1 MRNILRLFFTADGI
15 NPWTVLLCLLT
26 ASVIEGLGFASLV
39 PLLMV
44 ATDSG
49 VEEPSP
55 LLDVTRDVM
64 ATVGLPLEVGPLII
78 FFVATLVVKSALNFL
93 AMQYVSRAIAD
104 FSSGLRSRLIQTLF
118 RANWAYLVQHP
129 VGRIA
134 NSISGQA
141 ARAGG
146 AYQVAATFLAQSIQT
161 VAYLVVA
168 FVVSWPIALAATGI
182 SGLMVLALHFLVRI
196 ARKAGWRQTQR
207 SRDLVT
213 LLMDSLNNIK
223 PLKAMA
229 KEDEYAG
236 FLEHRINLLK
246 KAIRRQAVS
255 QDALKNGNEALV
267 TIFLGIGFF
276 LALAVWQVPLIELAV
291 IGVLIKRTSNGIG
304 KLQQLFQQAVASE
317 TPYLEAM
324 DMMAEAESAR
334 ELNPG
339 RRQASFERECRLE
352 GVSFAHGER
361 PILES
366 VSLQIPAGGVT
377 VLIGLS
383 GAGKTTIADLILGL
397 YRPSRG
403 RVTVDGVP
411 LDEIDLK
418 SWRRLIGYVPQDL
431 VLFHDTIQ
439 ANVALGDPQ
448 IGEAEVPRPADGRR
462 LGIHRGAARR
472 PAHPCRPERRQ
483 AVGRRAAADRSGACP
498 GVPPEAAGARRGDE
512 RARSPHRAADLRQC
526 PLARRR
532 GHGAGDHPPSGAAR
546 HRRPLLPGRGR
557 PGRGDRGA
565 RAARAGAAGLMPGQC
580 FLALNSDF
588 TCFAAGSQSRRRS
601 GRRRR
606 ATSVFTPRRPCAAMP
621 NGLLILD
628 DVLP

>member
-1 MRNILRLFFTADGI
+1 MRNILRLFFTAEGI
-15 NPWTVLLCLLT
+15 NPWIVLLCLLT
-26 ASVIEGLGFASLV
+26 ASVVEGVGFASLV

-49 VEEPSP
+49 DVGGEEASP
-55 LLDVTRDVM
+55 LLDITRDVM
-64 ATVGLPLEVGPLII
+64 ATVGLPLAVGPLIV
-78 FFVATLVVKSALNFL
+78 FFVATLVAKSALNFL

-141 ARAGG
+141 GRAGS
-146 AYQVAATFLAQSIQT
+146 AYQIAATFLAQSIQT
-161 VAYLVVA
+161 FAYLVVA

-196 ARKAGWRQTQR
+196 ARKAGWRQTER
-207 SRDLVT
+207 SRELVT

-236 FLEHRINLLK
+236 FLEHKINLLK

-276 LALAVWQVPLIELAV
+276 LALAIWQVPLIELAV

-361 PILES
+361 PVLEG

-377 VLIGLS
+377 VLIGPS
-383 GAGKTTIADLILGL
+383 GAGKTTIADMILGL
-397 YRPSRG
+397 YRPSHG

-418 SWRRLIGYVPQDL
+418 SWRRLIGYVPQEL
-431 VLFHDTIQ
+431 LLLHDSVY
-439 ANVALGDPQ
+439 ANVAMGKPD
-448 IGEAEVPRPADGRR
+448 VSKAD
-462 LGIHRGAARR
+462 
-472 PAHPCRPERRQ
+472 
-483 AVGRRAAADRSGACP
+483 VRAALETAGAWQFVEALPARMMTTVGQSGAKLS
-498 GVPPEAAGARRGDE
+498 GGQ
-512 RARSPHRAADLRQC
+512 RQRIA
-526 PLARRR
+526 LARTLV
-532 GHGAGDHPPSGAAR
+532 S
-546 HRRPLLPGRGR
+546 RPK
-557 PGRGDRGA
+557 
-565 RAARAGAAGLMPGQC
+565 
-580 FLALNSDF
+580 
-588 TCFAAGSQSRRRS
+588 
-601 GRRRR
+601 
-606 ATSVFTPRRPCAAMP
+606 
-621 NGLLILD
+621 LLILD
-628 DVLP
+628 EVTSALDPKTEREICDNIRNMAEETTILAITHRPTFLEIADHIYQVDHQTATEVAATLGERSTGRVLTLH

>member
-1 MRNILRLFFTADGI
+1 VRNILRLFFTAEGI
-15 NPWTVLLCLLT
+15 NPWIVLLCLLT
-26 ASVIEGLGFASLV
+26 ASVVEGVGFASLV
-39 PLLMV
+39 PLLMI
-44 ATDSG
+44 ATNSG
-49 VEEPSP
+49 DVGGEEASP
-55 LLDVTRDVM
+55 LVDFVRDMM
-64 ATVGLPLEVGPLII
+64 ATLGLPLEVGPLII
-78 FFVATLVVKSALNFL
+78 FFVATLVAKSALNFL
-93 AMQYVSRAIAD
+93 AMQYVSRSIAD
-104 FSSGLRSRLIQTLF
+104 FSSGLRSRLIATLF

-141 ARAGG
+141 GRAGS

-161 VAYLVVA
+161 IAYLVVA

-182 SGLMVLALHFLVRI
+182 SGLMVLSLHFLVRI

-207 SRDLVT
+207 SRELVT

-229 KEDEYAG
+229 KEEEYAG

-267 TIFLGIGFF
+267 TICLGIGFF
-276 LALAVWQVPLIELAV
+276 LALAIWQVPLIELAV

-339 RRQASFERECRLE
+339 RRQASFERHCRLE

-377 VLIGLS
+377 VLIGPS

-403 RVTVDGVP
+403 QVTVDGVP

-418 SWRRLIGYVPQDL
+418 SWRRLIGYVPQEL
-431 VLFHDTIQ
+431 LLLHDSVY
-439 ANVALGDPQ
+439 ANVAMGKPD
-448 IGEAEVPRPADGRR
+448 VSKADVRVA
-462 LGIHRGAARR
+462 L
-472 PAHPCRPERRQ
+472 Q
-483 AVGRRAAADRSGACP
+483 T
-498 GVPPEAAGARRGDE
+498 AGAWQFVEALPAGMKTTVGQGG
-512 RARSPHRAADLRQC
+512 AKLSGGQRQRIA
-526 PLARRR
+526 LAR
-532 GHGAGDHPPSGAAR
+532 ALVS
-546 HRRPLLPGRGR
+546 RPK
-557 PGRGDRGA
+557 
-565 RAARAGAAGLMPGQC
+565 
-580 FLALNSDF
+580 
-588 TCFAAGSQSRRRS
+588 
-601 GRRRR
+601 
-606 ATSVFTPRRPCAAMP
+606 
-621 NGLLILD
+621 LLILD
-628 DVLP
+628 EVTSALDPKTEQEICDNIRSMAENTTILAITHRPTFLEIADHIYQVDHQTATEVAASHGERSTGRVLTLH

>member
-1 MRNILRLFFTADGI
+1 VRNILRLFFTAEGI

-49 VEEPSP
+49 SAEPSP
-55 LLDVTRDVM
+55 LLDITRDVM
-64 ATVGLPLEVGPLII
+64 ASVGLPLAVGPLII
-78 FFVATLVVKSALNFL
+78 FFVATLVAKSALNFL

-104 FSSGLRSRLIQTLF
+104 FSSGLRSRLIRTLF

-146 AYQVAATFLAQSIQT
+146 AYQVAATFLAQTIQT

-236 FLEHRINLLK
+236 FLEDRINLLK

-334 ELNPG
+334 EVNPG

-352 GVSFAHGER
+352 AVSFAHGER

-377 VLIGLS
+377 VLIGPS

-397 YRPSRG
+397 YRPGRG
-403 RVTVDGVP
+403 RVTIDGVP

-418 SWRRLIGYVPQDL
+418 SWRRLIGYVPQEL
-431 VLFHDTIQ
+431 LLLHDSVY
-439 ANVALGDPQ
+439 ANVAMGKPDVSK
-448 IGEAEVPRPADGRR
+448 AEVK
-462 LGIHRGAARR
+462 
-472 PAHPCRPERRQ
+472 
-483 AVGRRAAADRSGACP
+483 RAL
-498 GVPPEAAGARRGDE
+498 ETAGAWQFVE
-512 RARSPHRAADLRQC
+512 ALPARMMTTVGQGGAKLSGGQRQRIA
-526 PLARRR
+526 LAR
-532 GHGAGDHPPSGAAR
+532 
-546 HRRPLLPGRGR
+546 
-557 PGRGDRGA
+557 
-565 RAARAGAAGLMPGQC
+565 
-580 FLALNSDF
+580 ALVSK
-588 TCFAAGSQSRRRS
+588 
-601 GRRRR
+601 
-606 ATSVFTPRRPCAAMP
+606 PK
-621 NGLLILD
+621 LLILD
-628 DVLP
+628 EVTSALDPKTEREICDNIRNMAEETTILAITHRPTFLEIADHIYQVDHQTATEVAATHSERSTGRVLTLH

>member
-418 SWRRLIGYVPQDL
+418 SWRRLIGYVPQEL
-431 VLFHDTIQ
+431 LLLHDSVY
-439 ANVALGDPQ
+439 ANVAMGKPD
-448 IGEAEVPRPADGRR
+448 VSKADVR
-462 LGIHRGAARR
+462 LALETAGAWQFVETLPSRMMTT
-472 PAHPCRPERRQ
+472 
-483 AVGRRAAADRSGACP
+483 VGQSGAKLS
-498 GVPPEAAGARRGDE
+498 GGQ
-512 RARSPHRAADLRQC
+512 RQRIA
-526 PLARRR
+526 LAR
-532 GHGAGDHPPSGAAR
+532 ALVS
-546 HRRPLLPGRGR
+546 RPK
-557 PGRGDRGA
+557 
-565 RAARAGAAGLMPGQC
+565 
-580 FLALNSDF
+580 
-588 TCFAAGSQSRRRS
+588 
-601 GRRRR
+601 
-606 ATSVFTPRRPCAAMP
+606 
-621 NGLLILD
+621 LLILD
-628 DVLP
+628 EVTSALDPKTEREICDNIRNMAEETTILAITHRPTFLEIADHIYQVDHQTATEVVATHGERSTGRVLTLH